1 VGKMSKLVSANF
13 SRLWKDKIF
22 WLCVAAIFVFV
33 GFMVLMGA
41 NVDKMRN
48 LGRNLDYYYFHSLP
62 FLGLF
67 LSVFIAMFLG
77 TEYSD
82 GTIRNKLI
90 VGHTR
95 TEIYLANLLTCF
107 GGSSI
112 FFAVWAVGG
121 LVGIPYFG
129 LWSVGIGGWLQLLL
143 ISLFTL
149 LAITSILTVV
159 SQMINNKAINA
170 VAAIFIALALLL
182 LGSFFYNSL
191 CEPETYMNGM
201 TINSDGTVEFGDEI
215 ANPAYIGGT
224 LRIVYQVILN
234 ILPTGQQLWMADEPV
249 THPVL
254 MCMCSLMIIVV
265 FTGIGLLL
273 FRKKDIK

>member
-1 VGKMSKLVSANF
+1 MRKLISANF

-22 WLCVAAIFVFV
+22 WLCTVAILVFV
-33 GFMVLMGA
+33 VFMVLMGA
-41 NVDKMRN
+41 NVDKMQN
-48 LGRNLDYYYFHSLP
+48 LWRDLDYYYFRSLP

-67 LSVFIAMFLG
+67 LSVFISMFLG

-95 TEIYLANLLTCF
+95 AEIYLANQLTCF
-107 GGSSI
+107 GGCLI
-112 FFAVWAVGG
+112 FFVVWAVGG

-143 ISLFTL
+143 ISLLTL
-149 LAITSILTVV
+149 LAITSILTMA
-159 SQMINNKAINA
+159 SQMITNKAGNA
-170 VAAIFIALALLL
+170 VTAIFIALALLL
-182 LGSFFYNSL
+182 FGSYFYNAL
-191 CEPETYMNGM
+191 CEPKTYMNGM
-201 TINSDGTVEFGDEI
+201 TITSDGTVEFGDEI
-215 ANPAYIGGT
+215 TNPAYIGGT
-224 LRIVYQVILN
+224 LRTVYHFILN
-234 ILPTGQQLWMADEPV
+234 ILPTGQQIWIADETV
-249 THPVL
+249 THPVF
-254 MCMCSLMIIVV
+254 MCMCSLMIIIA